1 MKFNKQTLRFAA
13 CMAGIFAFLAVCA
26 RVTDSAVPTSAE
38 ASERPVIVLDAGHGG
53 LDSGAVG
60 KSGVLEKDVNL
71 SNTARIAPPA
81 TSPVPEEAGR
91 MNTVAPLY
99 LASCS

>member
-38 ASERPVIVLDAGHGG
+38 ASERPVIVLDAGHG
-53 LDSGAVG
+53 AY
-60 KSGVLEKDVNL
+60 VLTIVL
-71 SNTARIAPPA
+71 F
-81 TSPVPEEAGR
+81 
-91 MNTVAPLY
+91 TVISSSL
-99 LASCS
+99 L

>member
-60 KSGVLEKDVNL
+60 KSGGLSISKQTLCFLVLFGCQKCL
-71 SNTARIAPPA
+71 TCRQ
-81 TSPVPEEAGR
+81 R
-91 MNTVAPLY
+91 
-99 LASCS
+99 

>member
-38 ASERPVIVLDAGHGG
+38 ASERPVIVPFRAHRRYAETGCKVRR
-53 LDSGAVG
+53 SAVLH
-60 KSGVLEKDVNL
+60 VLER
-71 SNTARIAPPA
+71 T
-81 TSPVPEEAGR
+81 
-91 MNTVAPLY
+91 
-99 LASCS
+99 